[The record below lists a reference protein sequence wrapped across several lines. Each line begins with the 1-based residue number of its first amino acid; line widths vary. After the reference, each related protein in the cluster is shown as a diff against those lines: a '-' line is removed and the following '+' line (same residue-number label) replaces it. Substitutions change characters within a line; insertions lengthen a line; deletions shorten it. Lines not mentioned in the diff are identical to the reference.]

1 MLDSWLEVEL
11 VGDTVLMIVEVVD
24 VVVRDDVDALELE
37 ELLLAVDAVEEDVVA
52 LELEDLDAV
61 EEDVVEEDVVA
72 LELEDLD
79 AVEEDVVAL
88 ELDDLDAVEED
99 VEEDEAEE
107 DEVEVGERT
116 MLEVKID
123 VPVELS
129 TAQYALE
136 IPLWMTKFVP
146 RVSGASAVVLI
157 ESTVGL
163 VHELP
168 RSVDTEY
175 HTV

>member
-1 MLDSWLEVEL
+1 VGRDVLDSWLEVEL

-37 ELLLAVDAVEEDVVA
+37 ELLLAV
-52 LELEDLDAV
+52 
-61 EEDVVEEDVVA
+61 
-72 LELEDLD
+72 D